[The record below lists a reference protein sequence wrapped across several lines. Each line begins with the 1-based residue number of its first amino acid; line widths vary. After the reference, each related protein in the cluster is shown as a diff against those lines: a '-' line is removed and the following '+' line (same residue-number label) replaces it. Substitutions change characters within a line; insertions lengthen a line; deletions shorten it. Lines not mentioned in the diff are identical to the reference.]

1 MRADGVPVI
10 VINGLTQIRASA
22 SARGAGLI
30 TGVISLGGL
39 VSRKQKQARVK
50 GPTLREHFREG
61 QRSSSTCSY
70 YDPPQERKAG
80 REVV

>member
-39 VSRKQKQARVK
+39 AVSQTETAACQ
-50 GPTLREHFREG
+50 GPDL
-61 QRSSSTCSY
+61 
-70 YDPPQERKAG
+70 AG
-80 REVV
+80 TFQGRAALLLDVQLL